1 MEKLDTE
8 ITDLKDKCPA
18 FMDKCPFDK
27 PELKSLVEEAKKC
40 PAFKEECMFKNA
52 ATLQD
57 VYKQLSDI
65 PDMKEGQFSILFLPN
80 YFLKICYTSEPGNT
94 QRD

>member
-65 PDMKEGQFSILFLPN
+65 PDMKEGQFFILFLSN
-80 YFLKICYTSEPGNT
+80 YFFKDL
-94 QRD
+94 